1 MHYDIVISEKA
12 SRVGLERSPTS
23 AVQDQAPQSKEES
36 YSVDVEGDRRVLSVL
51 KREPDQIILSFDGR
65 VFAVRQ
71 FERTEFSVTFLVNNQ
86 LVVADIKGSVTSS
99 FNREVTA
106 GSGVASVNE
115 NVIANFPAKVV
126 KVGVNKGDHL
136 KESDTIMVLE
146 AMKMES
152 QIRTPRAC
160 TVSEVFVKEGALVER
175 GKVLAKLV
183 FD

>member
-1 MHYDIVISEKA
+1 MHYEIVISEKA
-12 SRVGLERSPTS
+12 SRVGLEKSPTN
-23 AVQDQAPQSKEES
+23 AVQDQSPQSHEES
-36 YSVDVEGDRRVLSVL
+36 YSVDVEGDRRALSVL
-51 KREPDQIILSFDGR
+51 KRERDQIILSFDGR
-65 VFAVRQ
+65 VLAVKQ

-126 KVGVNKGDHL
+126 KVGVKKGDRL

-152 QIRTPRAC
+152 QIKTPKAC
-160 TVSEVFVKEGALVER
+160 TVSEVLVNEGALVER
-175 GKVLAKLV
+175 GQLLAKLV

>member
-1 MHYDIVISEKA
+1 MHYEIVISEKT
-12 SRVGLERSPTS
+12 SRVGLERSPPS
-23 AVQDQAPQSKEES
+23 AAQEQPYQSREES
-36 YSVDVEGDRRVLSVL
+36 YFVDVEGVRRVLSVL
-51 KREPDQIILSFDGR
+51 KRERDQIVLSFDGR
-65 VFAVRQ
+65 ELTVRQ

-86 LVVADIKGSVTSS
+86 LVVADIQGSATPS

-126 KVGVNKGDHL
+126 KVGVKKGDRL
-136 KESDTIMVLE
+136 KEGDTIMVLE

-152 QIRTPRAC
+152 QIKTPKGC
-160 TVSEVFVKEGALVER
+160 TVSDVLVKEGALVER
-175 GKVLAKLV
+175 GTLLAKLA